1 MLVRDMYTGECSVIS
16 FLMMLEQD
24 ILSEKSK
31 KDYYREA
38 AQYLNMGERVGAESG
53 EGVSGTLAFL
63 TRGIPFLKM
72 KHDIGLRSLF
82 VYIRYSTTRDTGH
95 R

>member
-1 MLVRDMYTGECSVIS
+1 MYTGECSVIS
-16 FLMMLEQD
+16 FLIMLEQD
-24 ILSEKSK
+24 VLSEKSK

-63 TRGIPFLKM
+63 TRGIPFSKK
-72 KHDIGLRSLF
+72 KHVGLRSLY